1 MHGTPDE
8 ATLGQLNLIE
18 LTREDTRWQHPYEI
32 VERDGIL
39 LFAGSSDFP
48 GFCNGVR
55 RVDDAVPGPKVV
67 EAALEFFGA
76 RGRGFS
82 LWTRMLPVDDDLLAA
97 AESTG
102 IAVFGD
108 APQMICRQRVEEH
121 ELPSGVTIDLLQD
134 HDDVDHFARIC
145 GESYAVY
152 GAPSEATASHFN
164 GPNALVGPNVRA
176 VLARLDGTPIG
187 AALVF
192 LSHGIAGVY
201 WVAVLEE
208 ARGRGIAFAITQS
221 VTNLAFD
228 LGAANVQLQ
237 ASTMGEPVYRRMG
250 YEELYRARLHI
261 GVPAARA
268 AQGQRG

>member
-1 MHGTPDE
+1 MQGTPEE

-18 LTREDTRWQHPYEI
+18 LTREDTRWQHPHEI

-55 RVDDAVPGPKVV
+55 RIDDAVPGNAVV

-82 LWTRMLPVDDDLLAA
+82 LWSRVLPVDDDLLAA
-97 AESTG
+97 AESAG

-108 APQMICRQRVEEH
+108 APQMICRQRVEER
-121 ELPSGVTIDLLQD
+121 ELPVGVTIELLHD
-134 HDDVDHFARIC
+134 RDDVDHFARIC
-145 GESYAVY
+145 GESYEVY
-152 GAPSEATASHFN
+152 GAPAEATASHFN
-164 GPNALVGPNVRA
+164 GPSALMGPNVRA
-176 VLARLDGTPIG
+176 VIARLDGTPVG
-187 AALVF
+187 AALVHS
-192 LSHGIAGVY
+192 SHGVAGVY
-201 WVAVLEE
+201 WVAVQEVV
-208 ARGRGIAFAITQS
+208 RGRGIAFAITQY
-221 VTNLAFD
+221 VTNLGFD

-250 YEELYRARLHI
+250 YEEMYRTRLHI
-261 GVPAARA
+261 GIPD
-268 AQGQRG
+268 AQ